1 MISDTGFPRP
11 HVYQVCR
18 TLRAD
23 ADFQD
28 TTIIMVS
35 AKQMVAERYEGHES
49 GADDYI
55 TKPFTEEE
63 FLESI
68 AFFLEK
74 LDSPEIITAH
84 K

>member
-1 MISDTGFPRP
+1 
-11 HVYQVCR
+11 
-18 TLRAD
+18 
-23 ADFQD
+23 
-28 TTIIMVS
+28 MVS